1 MSTPKLLT
9 LKSDTNKVGIKNSEP
24 NSTLDIN
31 GDISISHNILSHN
44 NNNIY
49 NGSIITS
56 NGISDKI
63 SLNRPYF
70 IKVQLLNDD
79 TGLNPDSSD
88 YTNGYKVGSNSSN
101 NSAQLKKQFSS
112 TVYDF
117 NNIDWNETDSEWT
130 CPSTGIYRFT
140 AQVSFSP
147 ANSDVLRSTTI
158 FLYNS
163 VQNEEIEKNKHEVQS
178 KGSTQTS
185 SASTIKIHDNFLQTI
200 HYVSKDDKVE
210 LRAEWYIRNSTN
222 MIIQGSSNNNSTYFI
237 IERIINV

>member
-44 NNNIY
+44 NNIY

-79 TGLNPDSSD
+79 TGLNPDSSS
-88 YTNGYKVGSNSSN
+88 YTNGYYIVGSDN
-101 NSAQLKKQFSS
+101 NAPLVKQFSS
-112 TVYDF
+112 TDYNF
-117 NNIDWNETDSEWT
+117 NNMDWSETNSEWT
-130 CPSTGIYRFT
+130 CPTTGIYRFT
-140 AQVSFSP
+140 AQVSFSTTGT
-147 ANSDVLRSTTI
+147 SDVLRSTVI
-158 FLYNS
+158 ILYNT
-163 VQNEEIEKNKHEVQS
+163 VQSEEIERNKHELQS
-178 KGSTQTS
+178 STS
-185 SASTIKIHDNFLQTI
+185 SSTSGSSAIRKHDNFLQTI